1 LLGSDSELAQAAA
14 RGDDRAFHAL
24 VDRHAGDM
32 FRLALS
38 LSGGRADAED
48 ICQEA
53 FIGAYRG
60 VRKFDGRSS
69 FKTWLT
75 RILLRQAAK
84 IWKKN
89 KRRNAISIDAAW
101 DADSEGESTFSPLE
115 PKAPAVDADANLDLV
130 QMIAKLGPDHRQIV
144 ILREMHGMSYEE
156 ISQALNIPRG
166 TVESRLYRARGEL
179 RKLLKDYET

>member
-1 LLGSDSELAQAAA
+1 LQGSDSELAQAAA
-14 RGDDRAFHAL
+14 RGDERAFHAL

-38 LSGGRADAED
+38 LSHGRADAED

-89 KRRNAISIDAAW
+89 KRRNAMSIDAAW
-101 DADSEGESTFSPLE
+101 DADSQGESSFSPLE
-115 PKAPAVDADANLDLV
+115 PKAPSVDADTNLDLV

-166 TVESRLYRARGEL
+166 TVESRLYRARTEL